1 LSLQTNRLIDEKSP
15 YLLQHAHNPVD
26 WYPWGD
32 EAFRVADE
40 KDRPIFLSIGYSTC
54 HWCHVMEKESFE
66 DREIADIL
74 NREFVSVKVDREE
87 RPDVDSAY
95 MDACQLMTGSG
106 GWPLTIIMRPDKK
119 PFFAG
124 TYIPKEG
131 RFGMIGLKTL
141 LLEIA
146 EAWKNRRGEVDTVAE
161 RATSTMKDRLAF
173 RERGRKLDREIFDS
187 LYTQLEESFDDE
199 NGGFG
204 LAPKFP
210 IPHKILSLLR
220 YWRRTGNPRAIEM
233 VEDTLLAMRRGGI
246 WDHVGYGFHRYSTD
260 RKWLVPHFEKMLYD
274 QALMLMAYAEA
285 FQATGI
291 GEFHQTAW
299 EIFEYV
305 SRDMTSP
312 EGAFYSAEDA
322 DSEGEEGKFY
332 LWAEAEMERVLE
344 ERAELLIDLFEVR
357 REGNFLD
364 EATGKKTGKN
374 ILHTKRALDDLSKE
388 IGLTMKELR
397 SEIHGSLALLRIA
410 REERVRP
417 LLDDKI
423 LADWNGLMIAALA
436 KASRIFDS
444 DELRKAGERAAG
456 FILGKMYDE
465 GLRHRYRGGDVSGE
479 VFLQDYSF
487 MIWGLIELYQ
497 ATFDRAWLEWAISLT
512 REMIEGFWD
521 EEKGWFLLSHKDGE
535 SMILQKM
542 EAYDGAIPSGNSV
555 AFLDLILLS
564 RITGDESTEERA
576 DRLADAFSVQA
587 LDNPIAYTLFLSAL
601 DMAIGPSAEVVIV
614 GELTSRRTEEML
626 SGIRTEYL
634 PGLLVL
640 LKADDSLSDIAPF
653 TEAMDPKEGE
663 VLAYVCVGR
672 QCRTP
677 TDSVDQ
683 MIDYLMQ
690 RA

>member
-1 LSLQTNRLIDEKSP
+1 MINEKSP

-32 EAFRVADE
+32 EAFNVAE
-40 KDRPIFLSIGYSTC
+40 EEDRPIFLSIGYSTC
-54 HWCHVMEKESFE
+54 HWCHVMENESFV
-66 DREIADIL
+66 DREIAEIL

-95 MDACQLMTGSG
+95 MDVCQMMTGSG

-131 RFGMIGLKTL
+131 RFGMIGLRNL

-146 EAWKNRRGEVDTVAE
+146 EAWTSRRGEVDMVAE
-161 RATSTMKDRLAF
+161 RATSTMMNSLSF
-173 RERGRKLDREIFDS
+173 REQGRKLDRKVFDS
-187 LYTQLEESFDDE
+187 LYTQLEDSFDDE

-220 YWRRTGNPRAIEM
+220 YWRRTGNLRAMEM

-260 RKWLVPHFEKMLYD
+260 RKWLLPHFEKMLYD

-285 FQATGI
+285 FQTTGRW
-291 GEFHQTAW
+291 EFRQTAW

-332 LWAEAEMERVLE
+332 LWTEAEIREVLGE
-344 ERAELLIDLFEVR
+344 GEELLIDFFEVK
-357 REGNFLD
+357 REGNFFD

-374 ILHTKRALDDLSKE
+374 ILHMKRTFDDLSKE
-388 IGLTMKELR
+388 SGLAVKELR
-397 SEIHGSLALLRIA
+397 SEMSGSLALLRNA

-423 LADWNGLMIAALA
+423 LSDWNGLMIAALA

-444 DELRKAGERAAG
+444 DEFRKAGERAVR
-456 FILGKMYDE
+456 FILGEMYTE
-465 GLRHRYRGGDVSGE
+465 GLRHRYRDGDVSRE
-479 VFLQDYSF
+479 AFLQDYSF
-487 MIWGLIELYQ
+487 LIWGLIELYQ
-497 ATFDRAWLEWAISLT
+497 TSFEITWLEWAISLT
-512 REMIEGFWD
+512 QEMIEGFWD
-521 EEKGWFLLSHKDGE
+521 DEKGWFLLSHKNGE

-542 EAYDGAIPSGNSV
+542 EAYDGAIPSGNSA

-564 RITGDESTEERA
+564 RITGDETIEGKA
-576 DRLADAFSVQA
+576 QRLADAFSIQA

-601 DMAIGPSAEVVIV
+601 DMAMGPSAEVVIV
-614 GELTSRRTEEML
+614 GNPTSKRTKEML

-634 PGLLVL
+634 PDVLVL
-640 LKADDSLSDIAPF
+640 LKSDDSLSGIAPF
-653 TEAMDPKEGE
+653 TEAMESKEGE

-672 QCRTP
+672 ECRTP
-677 TDSVDQ
+677 TDSVNQ
-683 MIDYLMQ
+683 MLDYLMR